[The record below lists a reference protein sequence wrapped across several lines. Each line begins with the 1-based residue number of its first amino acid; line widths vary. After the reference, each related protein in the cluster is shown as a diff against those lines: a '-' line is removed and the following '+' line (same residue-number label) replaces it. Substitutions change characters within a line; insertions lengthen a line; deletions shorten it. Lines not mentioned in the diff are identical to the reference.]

1 MDTLLYY
8 LYIVLPFAVLGALV
22 FAAVYVPR
30 RRRLDRMGLESS
42 LLREGLLLAF
52 YAYCGALF
60 VLLFLPDEFD
70 LLKVLAHGYGKPFFR
85 PGDISTRF
93 LLSLRH
99 SRLMLWGNILV
110 MVPLGFFPPLL
121 WRDRHWYGALLL
133 AVMVPA
139 IAENWQLF
147 IGRTFDVDDLLLN
160 AMGIMLGWLL
170 WNFLERPAAHCEEKW
185 TYDPADLTDP
195 PSGEKA

>member
-1 MDTLLYY
+1 MEKILSY
-8 LYIVLPFAVLGALV
+8 LHIVLPFAVLGALV

-52 YAYCGALF
+52 FAYCGALLA
-60 VLLFLPDEFD
+60 LLFLPDGFD
-70 LLKVLAHGYGKPFFR
+70 LLKVLAHGYDEPFFR
-85 PGDISTRF
+85 AGDISFRF
-93 LLSLRH
+93 MQSLRH

-133 AVMVPA
+133 AVAFPA

-147 IGRTFDVDDLLLN
+147 IGRTFDVEDLILN
-160 AMGIMLGWLL
+160 AMGVMLGWLL
-170 WNFLERPAAHCEEKW
+170 WNALERPAAHCVEKW
-185 TYDPADLTDP
+185 TSIPVNLPDP